1 MKDEW
6 RKQAAEVLLRST
18 EERPRDDLRQEVNC
32 DLSVMRQPSNT
43 SGNFGNES
51 EAIREL
57 CVAVGRDAA
66 TLLAQ

>member
-1 MKDEW
+1 
-6 RKQAAEVLLRST
+6 
-18 EERPRDDLRQEVNC
+18 
-32 DLSVMRQPSNT
+32 MRQPSNT